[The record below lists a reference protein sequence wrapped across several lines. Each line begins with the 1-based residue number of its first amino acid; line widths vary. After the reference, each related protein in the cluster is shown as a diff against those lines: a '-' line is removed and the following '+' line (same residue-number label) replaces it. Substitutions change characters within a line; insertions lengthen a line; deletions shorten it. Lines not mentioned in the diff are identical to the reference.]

1 MDFYS
6 FLSDFLQM
14 CKIPIGS
21 TVVLGTIKKWEST
34 LTYLNMPARFF
45 CHQGVFFCA
54 ACSCC
59 SCRKHAQNP
68 FIHFI
73 VFQLFACWCLSLVFW
88 VGCWEVFF
96 YSLFIGDW
104 REFCDQSYHWLG
116 LCVVIIHIV
125 IIGSTFQSLWRLLCF
140 FFFHSSCTVS
150 GQNVHRLEA
159 VGSAVGNR

>member
-104 REFCDQSYHWLG
+104 REFCDQSYHWSG
-116 LCVVIIHIV
+116 LCVVIIHSHNPLYIPV
-125 IIGSTFQSLWRLLCF
+125 LVKASVLF
-140 FFFHSSCTVS
+140 FFFFFIPVALFLDKMCTD
-150 GQNVHRLEA
+150 
-159 VGSAVGNR
+159 